1 MDNTYFLSQSSS
13 LTLVIIISL
22 IFAVLG
28 IYHSKK
34 FHGISNYLTAN
45 RNIELFS
52 LTTSLV
58 ASALGAWI
66 LFGPV
71 AAATWGGIGA
81 VIGYALGTAFPMI
94 FLIYFGKKIR
104 LEFPKG
110 SSLIEFM
117 RKKFGKS
124 LFKLI
129 LLMTIFYMFI
139 FLCAEVTA
147 VAVLINYLSGTD
159 LWITALIVLL
169 ATLTYT
175 LYGGLRASI
184 FTDNIQMIVI
194 GFLLLI
200 LILIIGSSTGD
211 NFSFALIKEKNPQL
225 LSSSYIPSY
234 TAGLTF
240 FIAVAATNLFHQGN
254 WQRVYAAKDY
264 YTLKSALII
273 SFFIIVPIV
282 FLMGFVGMV
291 SFSIDPSARADLGF
305 FTLLLKE
312 QTEMLSLIIVIL
324 GLALTISTVDTLVNA
339 ISSLFVVDG
348 KATFNLDKKTD
359 YLKISKYFIIFLSLI
374 AFGVASKGFDILYL
388 FLLADLFCCAFVFTG
403 SFEDGTVFDTNVGK
417 DKPLVFQIGMKEV
430 IPGFEQ
436 GIVGANKG
444 SKRKIKIPSML
455 AYGEKGAGELIPPNS
470 NLIFEFKIL
479 DVLSPNY
486 EKIDSEK
493 LENLIN
499 ENAVALDIRLDNQWK
514 KTGVIKGSFQ
524 ETAFDI
530 NGKFNVYLMDKV
542 RALAGAESQ
551 GIELI
556 FISHDGKTAEIL
568 GNAFAEDLGFTNVYV
583 LDGGI
588 QSWIKSNKPLVSY
601 N

>member
-1 MDNTYFLSQSSS
+1 MDKTYFLSQSSS
-13 LTLVIIISL
+13 LILVIIISL
-22 IFAVLG
+22 IFAVMG

-34 FHGISNYLTAN
+34 FQGISNYLTAN

-71 AAATWGGIGA
+71 AAATWGGLGA

-104 LEFPKG
+104 SEFPKG

-159 LWITALIVLL
+159 LWVTALIVLL

-200 LILIIGSSTGD
+200 LISIISSSTGD

-264 YTLKSALII
+264 QTLKSALII

-282 FLMGFVGMV
+282 FLMGFIGMV
-291 SFSIDPSARADLGF
+291 SFSIDPSVRADLGF

-312 QTEMLSLIIVIL
+312 QTEMLSLIIIIL

-359 YLKISKYFIIFLSLI
+359 YLKISKYFIVFLSLI
-374 AFGVASKGFDILYL
+374 AFGIASKGFDILYL
-388 FLLADLFCCAFVFTG
+388 FLLADLFCCAFVFTVFY
-403 SFEDGTVFDTNVGK
+403 SFY
-417 DKPLVFQIGMKEV
+417 
-430 IPGFEQ
+430 
-436 GIVGANKG
+436 NK
-444 SKRKIKIPSML
+444 
-455 AYGEKGAGELIPPNS
+455 
-470 NLIFEFKIL
+470 
-479 DVLSPNY
+479 V
-486 EKIDSEK
+486 
-493 LENLIN
+493 N
-499 ENAVALDIRLDNQWK
+499 E
-514 KTGVIKGSFQ
+514 
-524 ETAFDI
+524 
-530 NGKFNVYLMDKV
+530 
-542 RALAGAESQ
+542 
-551 GIELI
+551 
-556 FISHDGKTAEIL
+556 KTAYTSVVIGLVAGFLMFPFPDFSKSLLVGVLMSKELFSPFVAQSLLFLSFIIATFLPAVIL
-568 GNAFAEDLGFTNVYV
+568 KLKRN
-583 LDGGI
+583 
-588 QSWIKSNKPLVSY
+588 
-601 N
+601 